1 MYIFHE
7 LAFIAVLFFAGH
19 FFRVFEHEFRR
30 AAAETKAIAAPGTT
44 PCHRIIIQGSARILF
59 ALLIKS
65 QSTDFEKGLN
75 PTNGRIPDTSR
86 STALSDDDRTVIS
99 SRITT
104 GRRPIATALKVHE
117 VYLRSIRLL
126 NLSSTL
132 VSDYAFQFLLAPLVR
147 QNCYADC
154 SSLLLLDFLLNMV
167 LISLRRLARFSIRSL
182 RVILFK
188 PSRILIHV
196 LSRTGILP
204 EVNWTCQESL
214 NPIQPERSK
223 PWHRRHSVQQ
233 AWRSS
238 KGCQRAQR
246 HARGQTTNEG
256 KDDYSLF
263 DNTTS
268 NGSRLKLW
276 WMLAVFQNQH
286 L

>member
-65 QSTDFEKGLN
+65 RSTDFEKGLN

-86 STALSDDDRTVIS
+86 STALSDDDRRVIS

-126 NLSSTL
+126 TYRVHWCPTMPFNFFWRHWFDRTATL
-132 VSDYAFQFLLAPLVR
+132 TARRYS
-147 QNCYADC
+147 CW
-154 SSLLLLDFLLNMV
+154 
-167 LISLRRLARFSIRSL
+167 IS
-182 RVILFK
+182 
-188 PSRILIHV
+188 
-196 LSRTGILP
+196 
-204 EVNWTCQESL
+204 C
-214 NPIQPERSK
+214 
-223 PWHRRHSVQQ
+223 
-233 AWRSS
+233 
-238 KGCQRAQR
+238 
-246 HARGQTTNEG
+246 
-256 KDDYSLF
+256 
-263 DNTTS
+263 
-268 NGSRLKLW
+268 
-276 WMLAVFQNQH
+276 
-286 L
+286 